1 MGVSGVLDRYRQIQ
15 PRVLIAESCQR
26 YAGKH
31 IDLMPKWSEVVK
43 ELSKYG
49 LETVVFVSGVGESD
63 RKFNIPKRSSAY
75 LSYNFITDSRFLKHV
90 V

>member
-15 PRVLIAESCQR
+15 PRVLIAETCQR

-49 LETVVFVSGVGESD
+49 LETVVFVPGVGELE
-63 RKFNIPKRSSAY
+63 REFNIPKRLSVY
-75 LSYNFITDSRFLKHV
+75 LSHNLIIDFLTLKYV